1 MKSTFKL
8 GRIFSIPLRLHYTW
22 FFIFILITAQL
33 VANLPTPE
41 PYVLWH
47 RLVLGIVTSILFFIS
62 IIAHELAHSLVA
74 IKNDIPVKGI
84 TLFVFGGVSLITKE
98 ASRPRTEMLV
108 AIVGPLASTVIAGI
122 FHGVYLLL
130 ADTNELL
137 ATVAQWLAFINTLMA
152 MFNLIPGFPLDGGRV
167 LRSIIWAR
175 TGDYMRATRLATLS
189 GRMIGYI
196 FIAGGIIFMFITHEW
211 LGGLWLAFIGWF
223 LETAATIS
231 YRDTSFRYALR
242 GSTARDVMTEDYIVI
257 PRELSIDRL
266 VNDYA
271 LRTGYRYFIVAADEN
286 LEGIVT
292 LHNIKKV
299 PQRLWGTTSVGE
311 IMTPADKL
319 VIAYPEQDSSA
330 LFEQMDEGNISEVP
344 VIGKEKIIGMI
355 TRDNLNYRLQ
365 VRAELKI

>member
-1 MKSTFKL
+1 
-8 GRIFSIPLRLHYTW
+8 
-22 FFIFILITAQL
+22 
-33 VANLPTPE
+33 
-41 PYVLWH
+41 
-47 RLVLGIVTSILFFIS
+47 
-62 IIAHELAHSLVA
+62 
-74 IKNDIPVKGI
+74 
-84 TLFVFGGVSLITKE
+84 
-98 ASRPRTEMLV
+98 
-108 AIVGPLASTVIAGI
+108 
-122 FHGVYLLL
+122 
-130 ADTNELL
+130 
-137 ATVAQWLAFINTLMA
+137 
-152 MFNLIPGFPLDGGRV
+152 
-167 LRSIIWAR
+167 
-175 TGDYMRATRLATLS
+175 
-189 GRMIGYI
+189 
-196 FIAGGIIFMFITHEW
+196 MFITHEW